1 MAQAFTRICFI
12 VIFLTIFVYF
22 YSRSIKTYDEFEN
35 RVIIVN
41 KDDFLNRNFIDKQ
54 EIKITLSKNNE
65 EVLLP
70 NTTPAR
76 QKLDE
81 QRIFEFYHQMAA
93 NERKIYSQNKE
104 DGVIETIFQLLN
116 IKNLSKYF
124 IEIGTESG
132 KFYFYRTYLM
142 KKDKKLNFFEKDQ
155 TQLKRFI

>member
-1 MAQAFTRICFI
+1 MAKAFTRICFI

-35 RVIIVN
+35 RVIKVN

-54 EIKITLSKNNE
+54 EIKTTLSKNNE
-65 EVLLP
+65 EVIK
-70 NTTPAR
+70 TPAR

-104 DGVIETIFQLLN
+104 DGVIETIFKLLN
-116 IKNLSKYF
+116 IKDLSKYF

-142 KKDKKLNFFEKDQ
+142 KKDKKLKFFEKDQ
-155 TQLKRFI
+155 TQLKRCL